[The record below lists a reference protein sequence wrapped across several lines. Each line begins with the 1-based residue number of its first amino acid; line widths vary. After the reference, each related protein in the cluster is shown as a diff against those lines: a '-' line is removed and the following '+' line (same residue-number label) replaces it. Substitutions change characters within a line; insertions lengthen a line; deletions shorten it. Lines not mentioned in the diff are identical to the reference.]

1 MSLSPF
7 KQDIDELIHEFVKCE
22 STTFADMKRV
32 WLLRKF
38 TCIYDAIPSTKLAL
52 FMQSLYAYAI
62 GYMVS
67 TTFSQRLGGLYCLY
81 CLYEAQPFKPPF
93 KIYLSLGELKKLK
106 ILVVEA
112 KEQGIKVVP
121 TLVNRMLEKN
131 MFLFG
136 VVDLNEGSVTE
147 TVNQLTEVQN
157 ARVQQANKK
166 LFADTRIEQF
176 LHMDMGRE
184 LDLNALKTMST
195 EYAEVKKQAVEEAS
209 KEIDVQNIQHIANG
223 KETIGESVGNTVGN
237 WNVQKQSFYK
247 KTGSN
252 RNAAQEREHQLQQHE
267 DQNKED
273 DDNED
278 FGRELEMQLFEE
290 ESQQKEEVEE
300 FSHEWE

>member
-62 GYMVS
+62 
-67 TTFSQRLGGLYCLY
+67 
-81 CLYEAQPFKPPF
+81 
-93 KIYLSLGELKKLK
+93 GELKKLK